1 MVVTLARPVLLTAT
15 TPARSSSRYESNMDY
30 AALRKEVVE
39 AGLLR
44 RQYGYYAYKIS
55 LTVGLLALSYLL
67 LATIDNFA
75 FQLFNAAFLAFAIV
89 QIGYVMH
96 DALHMQI
103 FRDKRNN
110 ELAGVLFG
118 SLTINSS
125 TSWADLHLK
134 HHRAPNH
141 VDLDPDVNMPVLAF
155 SEEQALSKKG
165 IAKFFAKHQ
174 AFFWF
179 PLLTT
184 VAFIMRFG
192 NTVTLVK
199 NLRSKRWKFHIV
211 EAVFLF
217 GGATLYF
224 GLIFNFLNFTQAII
238 FLLVNHVLTG
248 VYMGTSFATNHKA
261 MPLLKQKL
269 DFLHMQ
275 VLTARNV
282 KSNPVTDI
290 WYGGLN
296 YQIEHH
302 LFPSMPRNNYG
313 KANKII
319 KAFCRKN
326 SIEHYETGVFQTYKE
341 ILQNFHQV
349 TAILRKPEPNIN
361 QLTAAN

>member
-1 MVVTLARPVLLTAT
+1 
-15 TPARSSSRYESNMDY
+15 MDY
-30 AALRKEVVE
+30 LALKKEVVE
-39 AGLLR
+39 AGLLN

-55 LTVGLLALSYLL
+55 FAVGLLVLSYFL
-67 LATIDNFA
+67 LATVDNFV

-89 QIGYVMH
+89 QIGYIMH
-96 DALHMQI
+96 DAIHMQI
-103 FRDKRNN
+103 FRDRWKN
-110 ELAGVLFG
+110 ELAGVLIG
-118 SLTINSS
+118 SLTVNASS
-125 TSWADLHLK
+125 SWADLHLK
-134 HHRAPNH
+134 HHSAPNH
-141 VDLDPDVNMPVLAF
+141 VDLDPDVNMPILAF

-165 IAKFFAKHQ
+165 VARFLVKHQ
-174 AFFWF
+174 AFIWL

-199 NLRSKRWKFHIV
+199 NLRGKRWKFHFI
-211 EAVFLF
+211 EAVFLLA
-217 GGATLYF
+217 GAALYF
-224 GLIFNFLNFTQAII
+224 GFIFTLLNFTQAMV
-238 FLLVNHVLTG
+238 FLLVNNVLTG
-248 VYMGTSFATNHKA
+248 LYMGTSFATNHKA
-261 MPLLKQKL
+261 MPMMKQKM

-282 KSNPVTDI
+282 KSNPLTDL

-319 KAFCRKN
+319 KAFCQKH

-341 ILQNFHQV
+341 ILRHFHQIGAV
-349 TAILRKPEPNIN
+349 LRKPKPDVG